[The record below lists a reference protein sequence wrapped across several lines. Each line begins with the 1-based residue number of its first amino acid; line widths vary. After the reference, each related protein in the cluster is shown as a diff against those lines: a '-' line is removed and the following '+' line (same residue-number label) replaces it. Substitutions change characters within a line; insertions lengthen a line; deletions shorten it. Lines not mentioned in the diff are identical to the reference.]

1 MEPDVPMT
9 TALTTLRRR
18 APLRRGMTLI
28 EVILAIVIL
37 SGAMLGL
44 ANFGRKFQHLTSVSS
59 NQTLAS
65 DLATQR
71 LEDVKGARVYST
83 LVSTYNATTEVFPVL
98 DTTYIG
104 FQRVTTVA
112 PCAGCPTATNDYV
125 TVTVAVTLL
134 ADASFV
140 PIKKTTIIA
149 KF

>member
-1 MEPDVPMT
+1 MDPDVSMT
-9 TALTTLRRR
+9 ISVSTLRRR
-18 APLRRGMTLI
+18 SQLRRGMTLI

-71 LEDVKGARVYST
+71 LEDVKGYRVYST
-83 LVSTYNATTEVFPVL
+83 LVSTYNGTTEVFPVL

-112 PCAGCPTATNDYV
+112 PCAGCPTAINDYV
-125 TVTVAVTLL
+125 TVTVSVKLL
-134 ADASFV
+134 ADTSFV